1 MAIPTSR
8 TKTAAVVAL
17 NHDVCTGCGLCVSV
31 CKNFGLQLENGK
43 AKLADSTLLGCIG
56 CGHCMAICPTG
67 AVEVRGRMLTPEDIF
82 SVSTQ
87 NAATYEQLFA
97 MLQQRRSIRE
107 FLDAPVKTHL
117 IEKILD
123 AAQTA
128 PMGVPPSDVNVLVLN
143 GREKGRSFV
152 QDFCECVR
160 SSRWMTSSLFLA
172 VMRPFWGK
180 KNDELFRNFIKPMLA
195 AFTSSLNEGA
205 DIITYDAPLIMYFY
219 GSPYAD
225 PADPVIAA
233 TYAILSAESLGLGAC
248 MIGSI
253 HPLIQYGRKA
263 RQFRQKYGIKYTSK
277 EGMCVVFGYP
287 AVVYSKGIKRTFASI
302 TYV

>member
-8 TKTAAVVAL
+8 AKEAAIVAL
-17 NHDVCTGCGLCVSV
+17 NHDACTGCGLCVSV
-31 CKNFGLQLENGK
+31 CKNFSLKLENDK
-43 AKLADSTLLGCIG
+43 AKLTATSLFGCIG
-56 CGHCMAICPTG
+56 CGHCMAICPNE
-67 AVEVRGRMLTPEDIF
+67 AVEVRGRMLAPEDIF
-82 SVSTQ
+82 SAPTQ
-87 NAATYEQLFA
+87 NATTYEQFFA
-97 MLQQRRSIRE
+97 MLQHRRSIRE

-117 IEKILD
+117 IDKILD
-123 AAQTA
+123 AAKTA
-128 PMGVPPSDVNVLVLN
+128 PMGFPPSDVNVLVLN
-143 GREKGRSFV
+143 SREKGKSFV

-160 SSRWMTSSLFLA
+160 GVRWMTSSLFLA
-172 VMRPFWGK
+172 AMRPFWGK

-195 AFTSSLNEGA
+195 AFTNSLNEGV

-225 PADPVIAA
+225 PADPVVAA
-233 TYAILSAESLGLGAC
+233 TYAMLSAESLGLGAC

-263 RQFRQKYGIKYTSK
+263 RQFRQKYGIKYKSK
-277 EGMCVVFGYP
+277 EGMCVVFGHP
-287 AVVYSKGIKRTFASI
+287 AVVYNKGIKRTFASI